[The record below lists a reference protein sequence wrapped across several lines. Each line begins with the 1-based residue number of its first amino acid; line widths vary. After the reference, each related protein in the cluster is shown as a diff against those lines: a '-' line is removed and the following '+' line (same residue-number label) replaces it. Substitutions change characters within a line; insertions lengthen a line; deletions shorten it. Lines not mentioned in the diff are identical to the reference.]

1 MDTIVLRQAV
11 LSDLS
16 TLLSFEQGV
25 ILAERPFDVTIKD
38 GHTNYY
44 DIQGMITAPH
54 INLLVAELE
63 GQLIGCGY
71 GRIETAKPF
80 LKYRQFAYLGFMYV
94 EPQHRGKGINKMI
107 IDALAK
113 WALANGLT
121 ELRLEVYDGNLPAIK
136 AYEKV
141 GFSRLLVE
149 MRLDLE
155 ENG

>member
-71 GRIETAKPF
+71 ARIETAKPF

-113 WALANGLT
+113 WAQAKGLA

-149 MRLDLE
+149 MRLGLG